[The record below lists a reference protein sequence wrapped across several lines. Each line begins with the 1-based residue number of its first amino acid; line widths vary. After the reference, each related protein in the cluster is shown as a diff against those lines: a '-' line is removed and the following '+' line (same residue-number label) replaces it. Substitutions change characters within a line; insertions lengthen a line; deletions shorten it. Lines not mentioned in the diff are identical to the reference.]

1 MSDCAMS
8 EVALRTQDLRK
19 TFEDGRVRAL
29 DGVSLRIERGE
40 SVAIVGP
47 SGSGKT
53 TLLNLLGVL
62 DRCTSGEIW
71 ISGARVTPQ
80 TDLDRLRAHE
90 IGFVFQLHNLIP
102 GLTAAENVEVP
113 MMATGLGRNERKTR
127 ALELLASVGLRDRAD
142 FRVPKLSGG
151 ERQRVA
157 VARALANRPAILLAD
172 EPTGS
177 LDSVSGQKIVE
188 LLLALRA
195 EKNLTL
201 ILVTHDRSVASQ
213 MDRLIEVRDGVVV
226 SDDPA
231 PPKGPQFPPKGS

>member
-1 MSDCAMS
+1 MKSAMS
-8 EVALRTQDLRK
+8 EVALQTQDLRK
-19 TFEDGRVRAL
+19 TFEDGRVQAL

-71 ISGARVTPQ
+71 ISGSRVTAQ
-80 TDLDRLRAHE
+80 TDLDRLRAFE

-102 GLTAAENVEVP
+102 TLTAAENVQIP
-113 MMATGLGRNERKTR
+113 MMAVGLGRNERK
-127 ALELLASVGLRDRAD
+127 G
-142 FRVPKLSGG
+142 
-151 ERQRVA
+151 VA
-157 VARALANRPAILLAD
+157 VARALANRPAILLGD

-177 LDSVSGQKIVE
+177 LDTASGDEIVE

-201 ILVTHDRSVASQ
+201 ILVTHDRSVAAR

-226 SDDPA
+226 SDDQA
-231 PPKGPQFPPKGS
+231 QS

>member
-1 MSDCAMS
+1 MS
-8 EVALRTQDLRK
+8 EIALRTQDLRK
-19 TFEDGRVRAL
+19 SFEDGRVQAL

-71 ISGARVTPQ
+71 IAGSRVTPQ
-80 TDLDRLRAHE
+80 TDLDQLRAHE

-102 GLTAAENVEVP
+102 ALTARENVQVP
-113 MMATGLGRNERKTR
+113 MMAIGMGRIERKAR
-127 ALELLASVGLRDRAD
+127 AIELLASVGLWDRAD

-157 VARALANRPAILLAD
+157 VARALANQPTILLAD

-177 LDSVSGQKIVE
+177 LDSASGQGIIE
-188 LLLALRA
+188 LLLTLRA

-201 ILVTHDRSVASQ
+201 ILVTHDWSVATR
-213 MDRLIEVRDGVVV
+213 MNRLIEVRDGVVV
-226 SDDPA
+226 SDRI
-231 PPKGPQFPPKGS
+231 SR